1 MQNIDELIRIIKEV
15 RKLDEHLGNRLS
27 MYVLNEL
34 YNEISEYSSKKREV
48 MDNIMYFRNHNK

>member
-34 YNEISEYSSKKREV
+34 YNEISEYSSKKREL

>member
-1 MQNIDELIRIIKEV
+1 MQNIDELIRIIKDV

-34 YNEISEYSSKKREV
+34 YNELSEYNSKKREV
-48 MDNIMYFRNHNK
+48 MDNIIYFRNHNK

>member
-1 MQNIDELIRIIKEV
+1 MQNIEELVKIIKDV

-34 YNEISEYSSKKREV
+34 YNELGEYNSKQREI
-48 MDNIMYFRNHNK
+48 MDNLIYLRDYNK

>member
-1 MQNIDELIRIIKEV
+1 MQNIEELIRIIKDV

-34 YNEISEYSSKKREV
+34 YNEMSEYSSKKREV
-48 MDNIMYFRNHNK
+48 MDNIIYFRNHNK